1 MITNFKIFEMDKYSF
16 EIKKEANNIIK
27 KYDPIVLKYED
38 NDGYFSVLLKD
49 KNSTFESWIDISVD
63 NYDLTAEWNQLTYN
77 TDNYNDMIKQKV
89 ENDSKVFDLSRSIAE
104 EKLLDD
110 HMVYEEDN
118 KYYHYKK
125 FWYVKDG
132 FKDNGI
138 DYEKAKKMKKYNVI

>member
-1 MITNFKIFEMDKYSF
+1 MITNFKIFEMNIYQF
-16 EIKKEANNIIK
+16 EIEKEAKGIIK
-27 KYDPIVLKYED
+27 KYDPIVSKYD
-38 NDGYFSVLLKD
+38 DSDGYFSVLLKD
-49 KNSTFESWIDISVD
+49 KNSTFESWIDISIE
-63 NYDLTAEWNQLTYN
+63 NYDLTAEWNQISYN
-77 TDNYNDMIKQKV
+77 MNNSKDMIKQKV
-89 ENDSKVFDLSRSIAE
+89 ENDSNVFDLSRSIAE

>member
-1 MITNFKIFEMDKYSF
+1 MITNFKIFEMDKFSF
-16 EIKKEANNIIK
+16 EIKKEAKNIIK

-63 NYDLTAEWNQLTYN
+63 NYDLTAEWNQISYDIN
-77 TDNYNDMIKQKV
+77 DSKDMIKQKV